1 MEKQVAEKL
10 FNELGRHPGIMAP
23 QPDLFLDVLV
33 SAEVPESEFYQSLP
47 HRQQLLEE
55 PLCYHYLSLSGVFQ
69 NRNAQD
75 HYVSPWKRRYEAV
88 ASAIGLMPSDS
99 LIRSLRADWGLI
111 ESMERCE
118 DPFSLL
124 AQFQTYDYDN
134 PEETLFILTRPILV
148 IPDAADAKSIYE
160 WEEAHTLPLKEVG
173 AVFRH
178 QKRITMQDY
187 LSH

>member
-1 MEKQVAEKL
+1 
-10 FNELGRHPGIMAP
+10 
-23 QPDLFLDVLV
+23 
-33 SAEVPESEFYQSLP
+33 
-47 HRQQLLEE
+47 
-55 PLCYHYLSLSGVFQ
+55 
-69 NRNAQD
+69 
-75 HYVSPWKRRYEAV
+75 
-88 ASAIGLMPSDS
+88 
-99 LIRSLRADWGLI
+99 
-111 ESMERCE
+111 MERCE